1 MTQVETKLDGHY
13 VYRPRRSPM
22 SPKGKTLIEYLARD
36 IKIGQRFKLMKL
48 SLCIQ
53 CGCYNINILDI

>member
-13 VYRPRRSPM
+13 VYRPRRSPV

-36 IKIGQRFKLMKL
+36 IKIGQRLK
-48 SLCIQ
+48 
-53 CGCYNINILDI
+53 